1 MCKEEV
7 LLLFKQIRDSLCTIV
22 TRSIPV
28 NTADDFTHSPDGMMR
43 LDSICMLLVTIG
55 EAVKNIDKYTHKSLF
70 SKYPA
75 ISWRN
80 VMGLRDI
87 IAHQYFNVDEEIILR
102 IVKVNVPQLQNEI
115 DRIIIDLEKDA
126 LEENADK

>member
-7 LLLFKQIRDSLCTIV
+7 LLLFEQIQDSLDTII
-22 TRSIPV
+22 THAIPV

-55 EAVKNIDKYTHKSLF
+55 EAIKNIDKYTHKSLLP
-70 SKYPA
+70 KYPA
-75 ISWRN
+75 INWRN

-87 IAHQYFNVDEEIILR
+87 IAHQYFNVDAEIILR
-102 IVKVNVPQLQNEI
+102 IVKINVPQLQKVIEQ
-115 DRIIIDLEKDA
+115 IIIELKKEA
-126 LEENADK
+126 LEDI

>member
-7 LLLFKQIRDSLCTIV
+7 LLLLEQIQDSLSTIV
-22 TRSIPV
+22 TRAIPV

-55 EAVKNIDKYTHKSLF
+55 EAIKNIDKYTHKSLF
-70 SKYPA
+70 RKYPA
-75 ISWRN
+75 INWRN

-87 IAHQYFNVDEEIILR
+87 IAHQYFNVDAEIILR
-102 IVKVNVPQLQNEI
+102 IVKINIPQLQKVIE
-115 DRIIIDLEKDA
+115 
-126 LEENADK
+126 

>member
-55 EAVKNIDKYTHKSLF
+55 EAVKNIDKSLF

-87 IAHQYFNVDEEIILR
+87 IAHQYFNVDAEIILR